1 MKVIL
6 KQDVN
11 KIGKAGEILEVS
23 DGYGRNYLIARGL
36 AEEGTP
42 SKIRENE
49 EFKKTRRSKTTKNL
63 SLLKKLRKK
72 SAVKLSL

>member
-49 EFKKTRRSKTTKNL
+49 EFKKTQKVKDD
-63 SLLKKLRKK
+63 KKL
-72 SAVKLSL
+72 KLA